1 MIKRI
6 GETCL
11 RPRRGSLR
19 CQRARPDRSAP
30 PRESALQTVTYKQ
43 ANKIN
48 KHISVQYII

>member
-19 CQRARPDRSAP
+19 CQQARPDRSAP
-30 PRESALQTVTYKQ
+30 RESALLTVTDKQ